1 MSKAFQHFELNSPV
15 CDRAAPCFF
24 NKKTVNHQKMFDSN
38 VTLRCKVEVVNNG
51 TEGVA
56 LKKYFSIG
64 EFSKLT
70 GVTQRA
76 LRYYDEKNL
85 LKPSRVS
92 EAGRRYY
99 EEKDMLPLQLIISL
113 KYLGFTLEDI
123 EPLLNDKK
131 ANLQDSLKFQRQLMI
146 QKQEHLN
153 QVIKALDNAIEIIEE
168 GEMDTRVLY
177 FLIHSILNEK
187 KQFDWMR
194 DYFPEQTVNHVMEM
208 YETKGGEVNKEATLL
223 IQKVKDLI
231 HTRKPDDSE
240 LQEVIHEL
248 VTIVFDLLGNDFD
261 LEELETIPIDDN
273 PSLFASP
280 FTEQEEKSLQKA
292 MEIYYSQ
299 RMN

>member
-1 MSKAFQHFELNSPV
+1 M
-15 CDRAAPCFF
+15 
-24 NKKTVNHQKMFDSN
+24 
-38 VTLRCKVEVVNNG
+38 
-51 TEGVA
+51 
-56 LKKYFSIG
+56 KKYFSIG

-99 EEKDMLPLQLIISL
+99 EEKDMLSLQLIISL

-131 ANLQDSLKFQRQLMI
+131 ANLQDSLKFQRQLMV

-168 GEMDTRVLY
+168 EEMDTRVLY

-208 YETKGGEVNKEATLL
+208 YETKGSEVNKEATLL

-231 HTRKPDDSE
+231 HTREPDDSE
-240 LQEVIHEL
+240 LQEIIHEL
-248 VTIVFDLLGNDFD
+248 VTMVFDLLGNDFD
-261 LEELETIPIDDN
+261 IENLETIPIDDN

-280 FTEQEEKSLQKA
+280 FTEQEEKLLQKA
-292 MEIYYSQ
+292 MEIYYNQ
-299 RMN
+299 RMT

>member
-1 MSKAFQHFELNSPV
+1 M
-15 CDRAAPCFF
+15 
-24 NKKTVNHQKMFDSN
+24 
-38 VTLRCKVEVVNNG
+38 
-51 TEGVA
+51 
-56 LKKYFSIG
+56 KKYFSIG